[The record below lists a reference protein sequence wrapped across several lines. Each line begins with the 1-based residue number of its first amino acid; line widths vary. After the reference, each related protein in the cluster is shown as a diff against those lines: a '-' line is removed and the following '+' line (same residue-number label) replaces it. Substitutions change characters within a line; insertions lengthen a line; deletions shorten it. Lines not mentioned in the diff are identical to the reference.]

1 VLALFALTKVTCSGH
16 TKILQLT
23 ICNCLNKEKT

>member
-1 VLALFALTKVTCSGH
+1 VLALFNSLTKDICSGS

-23 ICNCLNKEKT
+23 ICNCLNK